1 MMKRGTSFTKM
12 IEDSKH
18 LIKGSNWGLMENLSK
33 LINVHN
39 NIRSQNVILHR
50 SGHHHQSHIAN
61 RTYSYTVRVIREM
74 GNYLYSPF
82 NPSHLRALGMA
93 RPLALLT
100 HHEHTHPLPS
110 TGCMSINTQSKAAM
124 SVAIAPLHVP
134 HLYLVP

>member
-100 HHEHTHPLPS
+100 HHEHTHPLHWMYVHKHAIKSCNVCGYCSS
-110 TGCMSINTQSKAAM
+110 TCASFISRT
-124 SVAIAPLHVP
+124 L
-134 HLYLVP
+134 